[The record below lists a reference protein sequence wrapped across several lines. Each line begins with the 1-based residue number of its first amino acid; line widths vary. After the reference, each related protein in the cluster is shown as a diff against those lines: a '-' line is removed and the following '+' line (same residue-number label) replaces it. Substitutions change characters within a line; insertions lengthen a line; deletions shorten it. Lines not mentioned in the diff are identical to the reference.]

1 MKFIELT
8 QYKTGNPL
16 LVNLEEVSSIE
27 PAGSGT
33 WVHFAIAQ
41 NYSVKESY
49 EEVLKRI
56 AEVNDKQFCFVRR
69 PEKPETDTCSGKEY
83 HEQKIVSVS
92 AIYTGGGIWNF
103 MGELESGKF
112 FMAFDDDYYEVLILD
127 ADPRKAG
134 EDGEEAYFPEWQQ
147 AHMIIDYYDSI
158 EAGDTIGIAETLGM
172 IRRIY
177 NSLTWKEFCDKE
189 SHIAELDNYEYQLRM
204 EGKL

>member
-56 AEVNDKQFCFVRR
+56 AEVNDKQFCLVRR
-69 PEKPETDTCSGKEY
+69 PEKTETVTRSGKKY
-83 HEQKIVSVS
+83 HEQKIVSAS

-103 MGELESGKF
+103 MGELEGGKF

-134 EDGEEAYFPEWQQ
+134 EDGEEAYFPEWQE
-147 AHMIIDYYDSI
+147 AHTLWDYNESEGLEI
-158 EAGDTIGIAETLGM
+158 EETLGM

-189 SHIAELDNYEYQLRM
+189 SHITVLDNYERNLRE